1 MPELFSA
8 ASGFWGATECALPS
22 SDRFSKTMSSVIL
35 NITTPVMFGVC
46 LVVFWVLRGIHLQK
60 ASTINLYKHYL
71 IPRLLVTAWS
81 IIFFY
86 YDSLT
91 ESFMKLVYCPSV
103 DEYDT
108 DDRYY
113 QFAISRKR
121 VWAQDTDVTCFRGV
135 HRFLFYGIGVPGLL
149 LITLGVPVALFMF
162 IMFNFTRLQQTKFRT
177 FYGFMY
183 LNYDL
188 EYAFWESAIM
198 VRKALIVA
206 IAVLAHSLGKS
217 LQGVFMLGVIFLA
230 LIAHTT
236 TRPLPLDMLDNMETW
251 SLLTT
256 CEFLAETDHNSV
268 NQLIF

>member
-1 MPELFSA
+1 MFSQA
-8 ASGFWGATECALPS
+8 
-22 SDRFSKTMSSVIL
+22 MSSVIL
-35 NITTPVMFGVC
+35 NIATPIMFAIC
-46 LVVFWVLRGIHLQK
+46 LALFWFLRGIHLRK
-60 ASTINLYKHYL
+60 ASTLINFKHYL
-71 IPRLLVTAWS
+71 VPRLLVTAWS

-103 DEYDT
+103 DSYDT
-108 DDRYY
+108 GDRYFE
-113 QFAISRKR
+113 FAISRKR
-121 VWAQDTDVTCFRGV
+121 IWAQDTDVTCFSGV
-135 HRFLFYGIGVPGLL
+135 HTFLFYAVGVPGLL
-149 LITLGVPVALFMF
+149 LITLGVPVALFLF
-162 IMFNFTRLQQTKFRT
+162 IMFNFSRLQHPKFRA
-177 FYGFMY
+177 FFGFMY

-230 LIAHTT
+230 LVAHTT

-256 CEFLAETDHNSV
+256 CEFGASALWDTTD
-268 NQLIF
+268 LLLFL